1 MNDVVTSIVIV
12 NRQGQSPINIDSG
25 AVDQVKITNVTR
37 QDKITISEANGVPT
51 PVRITNKDIP
61 DIISV
66 RNIMP
71 ISTVR
76 IAGSMTQPGPPGP
89 PGSGGVGN
97 TYLTAG
103 LNLGGQRVIATDT
116 SGMAQYADNLS
127 LYKTV
132 TGISKT
138 AVSLG
143 ELVEVETFGLI
154 SDPSWNWDVTKDIFL
169 GQNGLIVQ
177 DVPITGA
184 IVNLGHVVSPT
195 SIFLNIDDFIERG

>member
-37 QDKITISEANGVPT
+37 QDKITVSEANGTPT
-51 PVRITNKDIP
+51 PVRITNKGILDV
-61 DIISV
+61 ISV

-71 ISTVR
+71 VSTVR
-76 IAGSMTQPGPPGP
+76 IAGSMTQPGPTGP
-89 PGSGGVGN
+89 PGSGGGGN

-103 LNLGGQRVIATDT
+103 SNLGGQRVIATDT
-116 SGMAQYADNLS
+116 SGVAQYADNLS

-143 ELVEVETFGLI
+143 ELVEVETFGI
-154 SDPSWNWDVTKDIFL
+154 VSDPSWNWDVTKDIFL

-184 IVNLGHVVSPT
+184 IVNLGHVVGPT

>member
-1 MNDVVTSIVIV
+1 MDDTVEISFAPPTDTVEAEISA
-12 NRQGQSPINIDSG
+12 IDIIE
-25 AVDQVKITNVTR
+25 V
-37 QDKITISEANGVPT
+37 QDLS
-51 PVRITNKDIP
+51 IP
-61 DIISV
+61 DIIEILQKPV
-66 RNIMP
+66 DA
-71 ISTVR
+71 TVEITNQEDPD
-76 IAGSMTQPGPPGP
+76 IAEIRELREPDTIEILMVGTTPGPQGSPGTGG
-89 PGSGGVGN
+89 GSGGN
-97 TYLTAG
+97 TCVIVAG
-103 LNLGGQRVIATDT
+103 INLGGQRVIATDT

-143 ELVEVETFGLI
+143 ELVEVETFGI
-154 SDPSWNWDVTKDIFL
+154 VSDPSWNWDVTKDIFL